1 MRRNVKFLN
10 QQKLFV
16 TGLMIG
22 LVILV
27 AYLSITLFKDTPT
40 GTFLPGVHYIELDK
54 PYKTRGNKIE
64 VIEFFSYACIV
75 CYRFD
80 PMIAIWAKENEDIVK
95 FLRSPLS
102 GNETWRRMAQ
112 HYYALERLEALE
124 DNHDSF
130 FHAVHK
136 KKLTISS
143 PARLAKWAEEQSIL
157 EYEEALQS
165 IYIKSKLTS
174 ADQLARRLKIASVP
188 ALLVNGKYSIT
199 ISDKV
204 GTTRMLEILDYL
216 VKKDLNLEASVE

>member
-16 TGLMIG
+16 TGLMTG

-27 AYLSITLFKDTPT
+27 AYLSITLLKDTPT
-40 GTFLPGVHYIELDK
+40 GSFLPGVHYIELDK
-54 PYKTRGNKIE
+54 PYKARGNKIE

-80 PMIAIWAKENEDIVK
+80 PLIAVWAKENEDIVK
-95 FLRSPLS
+95 FRRSPLS

-112 HYYALERLEALE
+112 HYYGFDRLEALE
-124 DNHDSF
+124 DNHESF

-143 PARLAKWAEEQSIL
+143 PARLAKWAEEQSIP
-157 EYEEALQS
+157 EYEQALQS
-165 IYIKSKLTS
+165 IYVTSNLPS
-174 ADQLARRLKIASVP
+174 ADQLARRLKLASVP

-216 VKKDLNLEASVE
+216 VKKDLNLKASAQ